1 MWQTAELLNDLK
13 EDVRANGF
21 PIPVTLAIDLVS
33 FRCNLHDG
41 NHRMTSATKLNLIW
55 ILVRVLRLSLGLANN
70 YLKVHKVPK
79 SFFNLRCPCKFRFTT
94 IVSIAKL
101 FEKFIDVLKLLALIY
116 RNNIQFRFKGKAFII
131 KIFHHLKLFII

>member
-1 MWQTAELLNDLK
+1 MLQERIASLSQRDYVLAKEIVPYQEFDRRRKIWQAAELLNDLK

-70 YLKVHKVPK
+70 YLKVHKVPE
-79 SFFNLRCPCKFRFTT
+79 SFFNLRCPFKFRFTT
-94 IVSIAKL
+94 
-101 FEKFIDVLKLLALIY
+101 
-116 RNNIQFRFKGKAFII
+116 FRDKEG
-131 KIFHHLKLFII
+131 